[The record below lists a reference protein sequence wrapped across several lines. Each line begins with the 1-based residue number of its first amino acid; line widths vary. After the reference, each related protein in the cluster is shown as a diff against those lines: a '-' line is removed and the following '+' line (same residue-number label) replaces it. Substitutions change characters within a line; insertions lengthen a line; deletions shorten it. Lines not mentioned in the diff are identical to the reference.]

1 MNEITVS
8 IHNLTKCY
16 KLYNDPFDR
25 VKEAFNIFHKSYS
38 TEKCV
43 LSNVNLDINKGEVVG
58 IVGTNGAGKSTLLK
72 IITGVL
78 TPTSGTVKIQGK
90 IAALLEL
97 GTGFNPEF
105 TGIKNIF
112 LNGTMMGFTHEE
124 MQQKLQ
130 SIIDFADIGDFIY
143 QPVKTYSSG
152 MFARLAFAVAINVE
166 PEVLIVDEALSV
178 GDLRFQMKCMDKM
191 KSMMDGGVTVLFVS
205 HDINAIRRLCTK
217 AVWLKDGEVQSFGE
231 TNRICDMYMDY
242 LKLADNQSAE
252 AVQVPIKTSTE
263 KVEGIKEFVPG
274 NKEGVAE
281 IAGICL
287 RDAANKIVEEIA
299 WDKLLTV
306 EIYYDVYDEEV
317 ETPVLGVALKRI
329 DDEYICGV
337 NTLLD
342 KKKIPWKY
350 GRNCYKMVYKD
361 GIRVLGG
368 RYYFDI
374 GMFDKTATV
383 PIEYKGK
390 IKELTV
396 TADYI
401 GEGICILPHEW
412 KRVNE
417 SK

>member
-43 LSNVNLDINKGEVVG
+43 LNNVNLDITKGEVVG

-78 TPTSGTVKIQGK
+78 TPTSGTVEIQGK

-231 TNRICDMYMDY
+231 TNRVCDMYMDY
-242 LKLADNQSAE
+242 LKLADNPGTDPISAPTE
-252 AVQVPIKTSTE
+252 ISTE
-263 KVEGIKEFVPG
+263 EVEGIKEFVPG

-299 WDKLLTV
+299 WDKPLTV

-337 NTLLD
+337 NTMLD

-350 GRNCYKMVYKD
+350 GRNCYKMVYKE

-390 IKELTV
+390 IKEITV

-412 KRVNE
+412 KNIIE
-417 SK
+417 NN

>member
-43 LSNVNLDINKGEVVG
+43 LNNVNLDINKGEVVG

-78 TPTSGTVKIQGK
+78 TPTSGKVEIQGK

-231 TNRICDMYMDY
+231 TNRVCDMYMDY
-242 LKLADNQSAE
+242 LKLADNPGTDSISAPAE
-252 AVQVPIKTSTE
+252 ISTKE
-263 KVEGIKEFVPG
+263 VEGIKEFVPG

-299 WDKLLTV
+299 WDKPLTV

-337 NTLLD
+337 NTMLD

-350 GRNCYKMVYKD
+350 GRNCYKMVYKE

-390 IKELTV
+390 IKEITV

-412 KRVNE
+412 KNFIE
-417 SK
+417 NN

>member
-1 MNEITVS
+1 MGELAIS
-8 IHNLTKCY
+8 IQNLTKNY

-25 VKEAFNIFHKSYS
+25 VKEAFDFRHKVYS
-38 TEKCV
+38 IEKSV
-43 LSNVNLDINKGEVVG
+43 LKNVNLDIQKGEVVG

-78 TPTSGTVKIQGK
+78 TPSEGEVKIKGK

-124 MQQKLQ
+124 MKKKQQQ
-130 SIIDFADIGDFIY
+130 IIDFADIGDFIY

-166 PEVLIVDEALSV
+166 PEILIVDEALSV

-191 KSMMDGGVTVLFVS
+191 KAMMDGGVTVLFVS

-217 AVWLKDGEVQSFGE
+217 SVWLKDGEVQCYGE
-231 TNRICDMYMDY
+231 TNRVCDQYMDY
-242 LKLADNQSAE
+242 LKLADAPQ
-252 AVQVPIKTSTE
+252 KTSETPALE
-263 KVEGIKEFVPG
+263 KKEINIEGLRAFVQG
-274 NKEGVAE
+274 SKDRVAE

-287 RDAANKIVEEIA
+287 KNTKGKKIEEIA
-299 WDKLLTV
+299 WNEPLVV
-306 EIYYDVYDEEV
+306 EVYYDVYDEEA
-317 ETPVLGVALKRI
+317 EKPVLGIALKRI

-342 KKKIPWKY
+342 KKNIPWKY
-350 GRNCYKMVYKD
+350 GRNCYRMIYQE

-374 GMFDKTATV
+374 GLFDKTATV

-390 IKELTV
+390 IQEFVV

-412 KRVNE
+412 RK
-417 SK
+417 